1 MTKIIIKNKQE
12 YHLKIKIDENQES
25 EESEESENH
34 HHAVNKNVIV
44 DELKSKSKS
53 KSKSLVAKSKSVL
66 KSLPKEI
73 SINNYA
79 LLLCNDYDYKVID
92 LKKMCNKIQRE
103 YEYKKMKTTGTKVEM
118 KQNIYNFY
126 NHTFH
131 SIKIQLKYKSH
142 LRRKMIMLRGP
153 ALKNREMCINETD
166 FYTLDPIRD
175 IPDAQ
180 FYSYEEMCGEKVCCY
195 GFDIAS
201 ICNLIL
207 NDNGVDSVANLNHRL
222 IWTASSNP
230 YNRSTIPHN
239 ITRDI
244 LKIIK
249 LDRIL
254 NNKDKK
260 NENKNK
266 NKNSKNKNN
275 NNNNNN
281 NHNSWNETGG
291 VNGNII
297 LDNSDMNHN
306 NGGSGSGSGSGNGN
320 IVITLPQDVLTPQ
333 QRYHQNVLQL
343 FQNINSL
350 GHYSDAD
357 WFLHLTYQQHITFLR
372 ELIDIWNYRA
382 ELSYNARAAIYPPH
396 GNPFPQHIMGWL
408 THQFYSYLTI
418 ENIISINMTIIER
431 ITTAAILESD
441 RCLGANFVLCALT
454 LVSIPAREAL
464 PWLYQSVMYT

>member
-1 MTKIIIKNKQE
+1 MTKIIVRKKKQDTEEQQQKQE
-12 YHLKIKIDENQES
+12 GQEQ
-25 EESEESENH
+25 EGQQCNT
-34 HHAVNKNVIV
+34 VIASSL
-44 DELKSKSKS
+44 LKSKSRMKP
-53 KSKSLVAKSKSVL
+53 L
-66 KSLPKEI
+66 KPLPDVI

-79 LLLCNDYDYKVID
+79 LLLENDYDYKVID
-92 LKKMCNKIQRE
+92 LKKMCTKIQRD
-103 YEYKKMKTTGTKVEM
+103 YGYKKMKTTGTKVEM

-126 NHTFH
+126 NQTFH
-131 SIKIQLKYKSH
+131 SIKIQLKFKSH

-153 ALKNREMCINETD
+153 ALKNREICINETD
-166 FYTLDPIRD
+166 FYTLDPIRE

-180 FYSYEEMCGEKVCCY
+180 FYSYEEMCGEKACCY

-222 IWTASSNP
+222 VWTASSNP
-230 YNRSTIPHN
+230 YNRSIIPPN

-249 LDRIL
+249 LDRLL

-275 NNNNNN
+275 NNNN
-281 NHNSWNETGG
+281 WNENGA
-291 VNGNII
+291 NGNII
-297 LDNSDMNHN
+297 LDNGGG
-306 NGGSGSGSGSGNGN
+306 GGSGSGSGN
-320 IVITLPQDVLTPQ
+320 IVIDLPQDVLTPQ
-333 QRYHQNVLQL
+333 QRYRQNVLHL
-343 FQNINSL
+343 FQNIDLL
-350 GHYSDAD
+350 GHYSDPD

-372 ELIDIWNYRA
+372 ELMDIWNYRA
-382 ELSYNARAAIYPPH
+382 ELSYNARASIYPPY
-396 GNPFPQHIMGWL
+396 GNPFPHHITGWL
-408 THQFYSYLTI
+408 THQFYAYLTL
-418 ENIISINMTIIER
+418 ENIVNINMTIIER
-431 ITTAAILESD
+431 LTTTAMQESD

>member
-1 MTKIIIKNKQE
+1 MTKIIIRKKNQ
-12 YHLKIKIDENQES
+12 DT
-25 EESEESENH
+25 EEPCNT
-34 HHAVNKNVIV
+34 VITPSL
-44 DELKSKSKS
+44 LKSKSTV
-53 KSKSLVAKSKSVL
+53 KSLKPL
-66 KSLPKEI
+66 KQLPEVI

-79 LLLCNDYDYKVID
+79 LLLDNDFDYKVID
-92 LKKMCNKIQRE
+92 LKKMCTKIQRE

-126 NHTFH
+126 NQTFH
-131 SIKIQLKYKSH
+131 SIKIQLKFKSH

-166 FYTLDPIRD
+166 FYTLDPIRE

-180 FYSYEEMCGEKVCCY
+180 FYSYEEMCGEKACCY

-230 YNRSTIPHN
+230 YNRSIIPHN

-260 NENKNK
+260 NEHKKNK

-275 NNNNNN
+275 
-281 NHNSWNETGG
+281 WNENVSG
-291 VNGNII
+291 NGNTV
-297 LDNSDMNHN
+297 LDNDNGIMNHSN
-306 NGGSGSGSGSGNGN
+306 SGSGSGN
-320 IVITLPQDVLTPQ
+320 IVIDLPQDVLTPQ
-333 QRYHQNVLQL
+333 QRYHQNVLHL
-343 FQNINSL
+343 FQNINLL
-350 GHYSDAD
+350 GHYSDPD

-372 ELIDIWNYRA
+372 ELMDIWNYRA
-382 ELSYNARAAIYPPH
+382 ELSYNARASIYPPY
-396 GNPFPQHIMGWL
+396 GNPFPQHITGWL
-408 THQFYSYLTI
+408 THQFYAYLTLETI
-418 ENIISINMTIIER
+418 VNINMTIIER
-431 ITTAAILESD
+431 LTTTAMQESD

>member
-1 MTKIIIKNKQE
+1 MTKIIVRKKKQDTE
-12 YHLKIKIDENQES
+12 EQQQGQQEEQGQQCNTVLVS
-25 EESEESENH
+25 PSL
-34 HHAVNKNVIV
+34 
-44 DELKSKSKS
+44 LKSK
-53 KSKSLVAKSKSVL
+53 LVKPL
-66 KSLPKEI
+66 KQLKPLKPLKPLKQLPEVI

-79 LLLCNDYDYKVID
+79 LLLENDYDYKVID
-92 LKKMCNKIQRE
+92 LKKMCTKIQRD

-126 NHTFH
+126 NQTFH
-131 SIKIQLKYKSH
+131 SIKIQLKFKSH

-153 ALKNREMCINETD
+153 ALKNREICINETD
-166 FYTLDPIRD
+166 FYTMDPIRE

-180 FYSYEEMCGEKVCCY
+180 FYSYEEMCGGKACCY

-222 IWTASSNP
+222 VWTASSNP
-230 YNRSTIPHN
+230 YNRSIIPPN

-249 LDRIL
+249 LDRLL

-275 NNNNNN
+275 NNNN
-281 NHNSWNETGG
+281 WNENG

-297 LDNSDMNHN
+297 LE
-306 NGGSGSGSGSGNGN
+306 NGGSGSGSGSGN
-320 IVITLPQDVLTPQ
+320 IVIDLPQDTLTPQ
-333 QRYHQNVLQL
+333 QRYRQNVLHL
-343 FQNINSL
+343 FQNIDLL
-350 GHYSDAD
+350 GHYSDPD
-357 WFLHLTYQQHITFLR
+357 WFLHLTYQEHITFLR
-372 ELIDIWNYRA
+372 ELMDIWNYRA
-382 ELSYNARAAIYPPH
+382 ELSYNARASIYPPY
-396 GNPFPQHIMGWL
+396 GNPFPHHITGWL
-408 THQFYSYLTI
+408 THQFYSYLTLETI
-418 ENIISINMTIIER
+418 VNINMTIIER
-431 ITTAAILESD
+431 LTTTAMQESD

>member
-1 MTKIIIKNKQE
+1 MTKIIIRKKNQ
-12 YHLKIKIDENQES
+12 DT
-25 EESEESENH
+25 EEPCNT
-34 HHAVNKNVIV
+34 VITPSL
-44 DELKSKSKS
+44 LKSKSTV
-53 KSKSLVAKSKSVL
+53 KSLKPL
-66 KSLPKEI
+66 KQLKQLPEII

-79 LLLCNDYDYKVID
+79 LLLDNDFDYKVID
-92 LKKMCNKIQRE
+92 LKKMCTKIQRE

-126 NHTFH
+126 NQTFH
-131 SIKIQLKYKSH
+131 SIKIQLKFKSH
-142 LRRKMIMLRGP
+142 LRRKMITLRGP

-166 FYTLDPIRD
+166 FYTLDPIRE

-180 FYSYEEMCGEKVCCY
+180 FYSYEEMCGEKACCY

-230 YNRSTIPHN
+230 YNRSIIPHN

-260 NENKNK
+260 NEHKKNK

-275 NNNNNN
+275 
-281 NHNSWNETGG
+281 WNENVSG
-291 VNGNII
+291 NGNTV
-297 LDNSDMNHN
+297 LDNDNGIMNHSN
-306 NGGSGSGSGSGNGN
+306 SGSGSGN
-320 IVITLPQDVLTPQ
+320 IVIDLPQDVLTPQ
-333 QRYHQNVLQL
+333 QRYHQNVLHL
-343 FQNINSL
+343 FQNINLL
-350 GHYSDAD
+350 GHYSDPD

-372 ELIDIWNYRA
+372 ELMDIWNYRA
-382 ELSYNARAAIYPPH
+382 ELSYNARASIYPPY
-396 GNPFPQHIMGWL
+396 GNPFPQHITGWL
-408 THQFYSYLTI
+408 THQFYAYLTLETI
-418 ENIISINMTIIER
+418 VNINMTIIER
-431 ITTAAILESD
+431 LTTTAMQESD

-464 PWLYQSVMYT
+464 PWLYQSVMYM

>member
-1 MTKIIIKNKQE
+1 MTKIIVRKKKQDTE
-12 YHLKIKIDENQES
+12 EQQDQEQEGQQCNTVVKPLKQ
-25 EESEESENH
+25 
-34 HHAVNKNVIV
+34 
-44 DELKSKSKS
+44 LKP
-53 KSKSLVAKSKSVL
+53 L
-66 KSLPKEI
+66 KPLKPLPDVI

-79 LLLCNDYDYKVID
+79 LLLENDYDYKVID
-92 LKKMCNKIQRE
+92 LKKMCTKIQRE

-126 NHTFH
+126 NQTFH
-131 SIKIQLKYKSH
+131 SIKIQLKFKSH
-142 LRRKMIMLRGP
+142 LRRKMTMLRGP
-153 ALKNREMCINETD
+153 ALKNREICINETD
-166 FYTLDPIRD
+166 FYTLDPIRE

-180 FYSYEEMCGEKVCCY
+180 FYSYEEMCGGKACCY

-249 LDRIL
+249 LDRLL
-254 NNKDKK
+254 NNKNKK

-275 NNNNNN
+275 NNNY
-281 NHNSWNETGG
+281 NSWNETGG
-291 VNGNII
+291 VNGNIV

-306 NGGSGSGSGSGNGN
+306 NGGSGGGN
-320 IVITLPQDVLTPQ
+320 IVITLPQDTLTPQ
-333 QRYHQNVLQL
+333 QRHRQNVLQL

-350 GHYSDAD
+350 GH
-357 WFLHLTYQQHITFLR
+357 
-372 ELIDIWNYRA
+372 
-382 ELSYNARAAIYPPH
+382 
-396 GNPFPQHIMGWL
+396 
-408 THQFYSYLTI
+408 
-418 ENIISINMTIIER
+418 
-431 ITTAAILESD
+431 
-441 RCLGANFVLCALT
+441 
-454 LVSIPAREAL
+454 
-464 PWLYQSVMYT
+464 

>member
-1 MTKIIIKNKQE
+1 MPKLIIKKKQ
-12 YHLKIKIDENQES
+12 DA
-25 EESEESENH
+25 EEQC
-34 HHAVNKNVIV
+34 NVV
-44 DELKSKSKS
+44 VSSSSSLSPSFKLKSTSKTSTS
-53 KSKSLVAKSKSVL
+53 KTPTSKP
-66 KSLPKEI
+66 LPEII

-79 LLLCNDYDYKVID
+79 LLLDNNFDFKVVY
-92 LKKMCNKIQRE
+92 LKIMCGKIQRE

-126 NHTFH
+126 NQTFH
-131 SIKIQLKYKSH
+131 SIKIQLKFKSH

-153 ALKNREMCINETD
+153 ALKNREICINETD
-166 FYTLDPIRD
+166 FYTLDPVRE

-180 FYSYEEMCGEKVCCY
+180 FYSYEEMCGEKACCY

-222 IWTASSNP
+222 VWTASSNP
-230 YNRSTIPHN
+230 YNRSIIPPN

-249 LDRIL
+249 LDRLL

-275 NNNNNN
+275 NN
-281 NHNSWNETGG
+281 WNENG

-297 LDNSDMNHN
+297 LENGGG
-306 NGGSGSGSGSGNGN
+306 GGSGSGSGN
-320 IVITLPQDVLTPQ
+320 IVIDLPQDVLTPQ
-333 QRYHQNVLQL
+333 QRYRQNVLHL
-343 FQNINSL
+343 FQNINLL
-350 GHYSDAD
+350 GHYSDPD
-357 WFLHLTYQQHITFLR
+357 WFLHLTYQEHITFLR
-372 ELIDIWNYRA
+372 ELMDIWNYRA
-382 ELSYNARAAIYPPH
+382 ELSYNARASVYPPY
-396 GNPFPQHIMGWL
+396 GNPFPHHITGWL
-408 THQFYSYLTI
+408 THQFYSYLTLETI
-418 ENIISINMTIIER
+418 VNINMTIIER
-431 ITTAAILESD
+431 LTTTAMQESD

>member
-1 MTKIIIKNKQE
+1 MTKIIIRKKKQDIE
-12 YHLKIKIDENQES
+12 DIEDQEGQQCNS
-25 EESEESENH
+25 VVTPSL
-34 HHAVNKNVIV
+34 
-44 DELKSKSKS
+44 LKSKSKV
-53 KSKSLVAKSKSVL
+53 KPL
-66 KSLPKEI
+66 KQLPEVI

-79 LLLCNDYDYKVID
+79 LLLNNDFDYKVID
-92 LKKMCNKIQRE
+92 LKKMCTKIQRDDD
-103 YEYKKMKTTGTKVEM
+103 KKMKTTGTKVEM

-126 NHTFH
+126 NQTFH
-131 SIKIQLKYKSH
+131 SIKIQLKFKSH

-180 FYSYEEMCGEKVCCY
+180 FYSYEEMCGEKACCY

-249 LDRIL
+249 LDRLL

-260 NENKNK
+260 NESKNK
-266 NKNSKNKNN
+266 SKNSKNKN
-275 NNNNNN
+275 
-281 NHNSWNETGG
+281 SWSEIGG
-291 VNGNII
+291 VNGNVI

-306 NGGSGSGSGSGNGN
+306 NGGSGN
-320 IVITLPQDVLTPQ
+320 IVITLPQDTLTPQ
-333 QRYHQNVLQL
+333 QRHRQNVLQL

-382 ELSYNARAAIYPPH
+382 ELSYNARAAIYPPY

-408 THQFYSYLTI
+408 THQFYSYLTM
-418 ENIISINMTIIER
+418 ENIVSINMTIIER
-431 ITTAAILESD
+431 LTTTAMQESD

>member
-1 MTKIIIKNKQE
+1 MTKIIIRKKKQDTE
-12 YHLKIKIDENQES
+12 EQEKQQAQ
-25 EESEESENH
+25 ECN
-34 HHAVNKNVIV
+34 AVITPSL
-44 DELKSKSKS
+44 LKSKST
-53 KSKSLVAKSKSVL
+53 L
-66 KSLPKEI
+66 KQLKPLKQLPEEI
-73 SINNYA
+73 SINNYT

-92 LKKMCNKIQRE
+92 LKKMCTKIQRE

-126 NHTFH
+126 NYTFH
-131 SIKIQLKYKSH
+131 SIKIQLKFKSH

-180 FYSYEEMCGEKVCCY
+180 FYSYEEMCGEKMCCY

-207 NDNGVDSVANLNHRL
+207 NDNGVDSIANLNYRL

-230 YNRSTIPHN
+230 YNRSIIPPN

-266 NKNSKNKNN
+266 NKNKYKNN

-281 NHNSWNETGG
+281 NNWNETG
-291 VNGNII
+291 GNII
-297 LDNSDMNHN
+297 LDNSDMNHD
-306 NGGSGSGSGSGNGN
+306 NGGSGSGSGN
-320 IVITLPQDVLTPQ
+320 IVITLPQDTLTPQ
-333 QRYHQNVLQL
+333 QRHRQNVLQL

-408 THQFYSYLTI
+408 THQFYSYLTM
-418 ENIISINMTIIER
+418 ENIVSINMTIIER
-431 ITTAAILESD
+431 ITMAAILESD

>member
-1 MTKIIIKNKQE
+1 MTKIIIRKKNQ
-12 YHLKIKIDENQES
+12 DT
-25 EESEESENH
+25 EEPCNT
-34 HHAVNKNVIV
+34 VITPSL
-44 DELKSKSKS
+44 LKSKSTV
-53 KSKSLVAKSKSVL
+53 KSLKPL
-66 KSLPKEI
+66 KQLPEVI

-79 LLLCNDYDYKVID
+79 LLLDNDFDYKVID
-92 LKKMCNKIQRE
+92 LKKMCTKIQRE

-126 NHTFH
+126 NQTFH
-131 SIKIQLKYKSH
+131 SIKIQLKFKSH

-166 FYTLDPIRD
+166 FYTLDPIRE

-180 FYSYEEMCGEKVCCY
+180 FYSYEEMCGEKACCY

-230 YNRSTIPHN
+230 YNRSIIPHN

-260 NENKNK
+260 NEHKKNK

-275 NNNNNN
+275 
-281 NHNSWNETGG
+281 WNENVSG
-291 VNGNII
+291 NGNTV
-297 LDNSDMNHN
+297 LDNDNGIMNHSN
-306 NGGSGSGSGSGNGN
+306 SGSGSGN
-320 IVITLPQDVLTPQ
+320 IVIDLPQDVLTPQ
-333 QRYHQNVLQL
+333 QRYRQNVLHL
-343 FQNINSL
+343 FQNIDLL
-350 GHYSDAD
+350 GHYSDPD

-372 ELIDIWNYRA
+372 ELMDIWNYRA
-382 ELSYNARAAIYPPH
+382 ELSYNARASIYPPY
-396 GNPFPQHIMGWL
+396 GNPFPQHITGWL
-408 THQFYSYLTI
+408 THQFYAYLTLETI
-418 ENIISINMTIIER
+418 VNINMTIIER
-431 ITTAAILESD
+431 LTTTAMQESD

-464 PWLYQSVMYT
+464 PWLYQSVMYM

>member
-1 MTKIIIKNKQE
+1 MTKIIIRKKNQDIE
-12 YHLKIKIDENQES
+12 EQQQGQQGQQGQQCNMVITPSLLK
-25 EESEESENH
+25 
-34 HHAVNKNVIV
+34 
-44 DELKSKSKS
+44 LKSKSTLKLS
-53 KSKSLVAKSKSVL
+53 KPL
-66 KSLPKEI
+66 KQLPEEI

-92 LKKMCNKIQRE
+92 LKKMCTKIQRE
-103 YEYKKMKTTGTKVEM
+103 YDYKKMKTTGTKVEM

-126 NHTFH
+126 NHTFY
-131 SIKIQLKYKSH
+131 SIKIQLKFKSH

-180 FYSYEEMCGEKVCCY
+180 FYSYEEMCGEKACCY

-207 NDNGVDSVANLNHRL
+207 NDNGVDSIANLNYRL

-230 YNRSTIPHN
+230 YNRSIIPPN

-249 LDRIL
+249 LDRLL

-266 NKNSKNKNN
+266 NKNSRNKNN

-281 NHNSWNETGG
+281 WNEING
-291 VNGNII
+291 VNGNIV

-306 NGGSGSGSGSGNGN
+306 NGGSGSGSGN
-320 IVITLPQDVLTPQ
+320 IVITLPQDTLTPQ
-333 QRYHQNVLQL
+333 QRHRQNVLQL

-357 WFLHLTYQQHITFLR
+357 WFLHLSYQQHITFLR

-408 THQFYSYLTI
+408 THQFYSYLTM
-418 ENIISINMTIIER
+418 ENIVSINMTIIER
-431 ITTAAILESD
+431 ITVSAILESD

-464 PWLYQSVMYT
+464 PWLYQSVMYA

>member
-1 MTKIIIKNKQE
+1 MTKIIIRKKKKNKEKEGQQGQE
-12 YHLKIKIDENQES
+12 CNTVIKPS
-25 EESEESENH
+25 L
-34 HHAVNKNVIV
+34 
-44 DELKSKSKS
+44 LKSKLAV
-53 KSKSLVAKSKSVL
+53 KSLKQ
-66 KSLPKEI
+66 LPEVI

-79 LLLCNDYDYKVID
+79 LLLCNEYDYKVID
-92 LKKMCNKIQRE
+92 LNYMCTKIQRE

-126 NHTFH
+126 NQTFH
-131 SIKIQLKYKSH
+131 SIKIQLKFKSH

-180 FYSYEEMCGEKVCCY
+180 FYSYEEMCGEKACCY

-249 LDRIL
+249 LDRLL

-291 VNGNII
+291 VNGNIV

-306 NGGSGSGSGSGNGN
+306 SGGSGSGSGSGN
-320 IVITLPQDVLTPQ
+320 IVITLPQDTLTPQ
-333 QRYHQNVLQL
+333 QRHRQNVLQL

-382 ELSYNARAAIYPPH
+382 ELSYNAREAIYPPN

-408 THQFYSYLTI
+408 THQFYSYLTM
-418 ENIISINMTIIER
+418 ENIVSINMTIIER
-431 ITTAAILESD
+431 ITVSAILESD

-464 PWLYQSVMYT
+464 PWLYQSVMYA

>member
-1 MTKIIIKNKQE
+1 MTKIIIRKKQE
-12 YHLKIKIDENQES
+12 YHLINNDENQDNQ
-25 EESEESENH
+25 NH
-34 HHAVNKNVIV
+34 HEVDKNVII
-44 DELKSKSKS
+44 DELKSTSKSKS
-53 KSKSLVAKSKSVL
+53 SKSLVAKSKLVL
-66 KSLPKEI
+66 KRLPEEEI

-92 LKKMCNKIQRE
+92 LKKMCNKIQR
-103 YEYKKMKTTGTKVEM
+103 YYGCKKMKTTGTKVEM

-126 NHTFH
+126 NQTFYC
-131 SIKIQLKYKSH
+131 IKIQLKFKSY

-153 ALKNREMCINETD
+153 ALKNRDICINETD

-175 IPDAQ
+175 IPDTQ
-180 FYSYEEMCGEKVCCY
+180 FFSYEEKCGVKTCCY

-201 ICNLIL
+201 IFNLIL
-207 NDNGVDSVANLNHRL
+207 NDNSSDTIANLYRRL
-222 IWTASSNP
+222 IWTESSNP
-230 YNRSTIPHN
+230 YNRSVIPHN
-239 ITRDI
+239 ITRNI

-249 LDRIL
+249 LDGIL
-254 NNKDKK
+254 NGKKENDNNKKK
-260 NENKNK
+260 NNKK
-266 NKNSKNKNN
+266 IVVVSNN
-275 NNNNNN
+275 INVED
-281 NHNSWNETGG
+281 SEGT
-291 VNGNII
+291 VGN
-297 LDNSDMNHN
+297 
-306 NGGSGSGSGSGNGN
+306 NGN
-320 IVITLPQDVLTPQ
+320 IVIELPQDTITPQ

-382 ELSYNARAAIYPPH
+382 ELSYNARVAIYPPH

-408 THQFYSYLTI
+408 THQFYSYLTM

-431 ITTAAILESD
+431 LTITAALDSD